1 MILRIVLILTFFPC
15 IQVGL
20 PKIGSILM
28 SLTLRPL
35 TSVNS
40 VNEKLEL
47 ELSQSLMIVRN
58 ISVIP

>member
-1 MILRIVLILTFFPC
+1 MILRIVLLLSYFPY

-28 SLTLRPL
+28 AHTLHPL

-40 VNEKLEL
+40 VDEKLEL
-47 ELSQSLMIVRN
+47 ELSQSLIIVRS